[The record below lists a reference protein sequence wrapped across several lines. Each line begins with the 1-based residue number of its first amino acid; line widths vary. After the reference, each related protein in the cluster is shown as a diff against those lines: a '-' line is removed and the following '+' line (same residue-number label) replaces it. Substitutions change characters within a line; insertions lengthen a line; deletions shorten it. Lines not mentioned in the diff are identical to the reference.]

1 MLVIVPVNT
10 IQNWRNEF
18 NKWSPAEPPQ
28 HEQRDPDVD
37 YRKLD
42 VYSIDETS
50 RVFEQKV
57 SAFFSQI
64 FILIKKKFE
73 NKNDFFEN
81 FNLKNV

>member
-57 SAFFSQI
+57 LAFF
-64 FILIKKKFE
+64 FAKKKL
-73 NKNDFFEN
+73 
-81 FNLKNV
+81 LKVFGKYLKFKMIL